1 MLSKNAEC
9 GLDWFTFLFTFF
21 KKNNGSHWKQLR
33 ESMRLHDES
42 ITEMTI
48 PPLQVISDQDKG
60 IKKALEALQTKCDIP
75 IGNFVC
81 SKHVERNL
89 SKYTKVK
96 SRKEMQQGFFCLIF
110 EADQTKLPI
119 IQESLKS
126 HFYEKN
132 KNSKNSTFNLITN
145 TEERV
150 KGLQLYNSTTPRF
163 DIMTSNH
170 CEILNAE
177 MCSFRR
183 FNPTYLIVETLSM
196 QSEKVQIAESM
207 IFLRNV
213 ITRQRRRLPKDK
225 EREDDSDRQILTNY
239 GSFLYSTTLITASCL
254 NRQEAGVTIDKSS
267 STTETKTYKY
277 NVSWDCDISVSK
289 LMEVLRVYFKKIR
302 RRDSFIN
309 FRAYAYW
316 QLQFRS
322 AVVIEKKC
330 ATVTEEG
337 ERKVHSTYSCSHCQ
351 KQAYTFVECPHITC
365 VKMRAVLKGHP
376 LIPSMQLLV
385 REVLREDRRKGRYG
399 YCPPILRYN
408 SQLSRANRCILKKTV
423 SASHNST
430 VKLFSQDQLLG
441 TVSVLKSNNSTT
453 EGVKEMNRKR
463 MTYASNRHKSAT
475 EVAKKRGRGRPK
487 KSEKR
492 KNYKRKK
499 LLEET
504 EADKSGTSTSK

>member
-1 MLSKNAEC
+1 
-9 GLDWFTFLFTFF
+9 
-21 KKNNGSHWKQLR
+21 
-33 ESMRLHDES
+33 
-42 ITEMTI
+42 
-48 PPLQVISDQDKG
+48 
-60 IKKALEALQTKCDIP
+60 
-75 IGNFVC
+75 
-81 SKHVERNL
+81 
-89 SKYTKVK
+89 
-96 SRKEMQQGFFCLIF
+96 
-110 EADQTKLPI
+110 
-119 IQESLKS
+119 
-126 HFYEKN
+126 
-132 KNSKNSTFNLITN
+132 
-145 TEERV
+145 
-150 KGLQLYNSTTPRF
+150 
-163 DIMTSNH
+163 
-170 CEILNAE
+170 
-177 MCSFRR
+177 
-183 FNPTYLIVETLSM
+183 
-196 QSEKVQIAESM
+196 
-207 IFLRNV
+207 
-213 ITRQRRRLPKDK
+213 
-225 EREDDSDRQILTNY
+225 
-239 GSFLYSTTLITASCL
+239 
-254 NRQEAGVTIDKSS
+254 
-267 STTETKTYKY
+267 
-277 NVSWDCDISVSK
+277 
-289 LMEVLRVYFKKIR
+289 MEVLRVYFKKIR